1 MKASEIVKE
10 LILVLL
16 ILIVAGESFAQSGWV
31 RLNMPL
37 KNYIH
42 VTFLNPSTGFIV
54 TQDNI
59 IYKTSNSGSTWSV
72 FLSNQ
77 GLTLPSKRADIL
89 NEQNILLMGGSMY
102 FTSDGG
108 ANWISSYIPTGCS
121 GSGFTILQCIDIV
134 SPSTAFVG
142 GTDVC
147 VNESVD
153 GIVYKTTNAGLNW
166 FQSFRG
172 DFEHYDLK
180 AKDSLN
186 IAKSSGAFMRSSDG
200 GVSWNYVSNMHA
212 FGGIMSDPFRDTIM
226 VSDTRGLVIRSTN
239 RGNEFIELQTGNTKP
254 LRNLFFIDR
263 KRGHFIGDS
272 GVILFTSNAG
282 ETFSVQQSNTMQ
294 KLNSVYFI
302 NKDTGFAVGDSGVVL
317 RTYTGGILTGIEINN
332 SVSNPTKFALL
343 QNYPN
348 PFNPSTTI
356 RFDVRTSGNVS
367 LKVYDVLGREVAV
380 LADEYLRAG
389 SYERVFDASDLS
401 SGVYFYT
408 LRVTGM
414 AGSAQSDFQ
423 QTLRMVVLK

>member
-72 FLSNQ
+72 FLSNP

-317 RTYTGGILTGIEINN
+317 RTYTGGILTGVESNN
-332 SVSNPTKFALL
+332 AVTNPTEFALL
-343 QNYPN
+343 QNFPN
-348 PFNPSTTI
+348 PFNPGTVISYELRI
-356 RFDVRTSGNVS
+356 TSRAE
-367 LKVYDVLGREVAV
+367 LKVYDVLGNVVAELV
-380 LADEYLRAG
+380 NEKQNAG
-389 SYERVFDASDLS
+389 SYSVEFNGSNLP
-401 SGVYFYT
+401 SGIYFYSLT
-408 LRVTGM
+408 ANGGIVDTK
-414 AGSAQSDFQ
+414 
-423 QTLRMVVLK
+423 RMILLK

>member
-16 ILIVAGESFAQSGWV
+16 ILIVAGESFAQSGWHSQQIGTRNYV
-31 RLNMPL
+31 HVKFLDSNTGYMIGSDGTIL
-37 KNYIH
+37 KSTNGGFSWFVQSTSLFVLPVKSGFVYNNQIFGIISGGTASGRVYITTNAGNSWKAGDDILPIGG
-42 VTFLNPSTGFIV
+42 VGSIWLRGVFIV
-54 TQDNI
+54 
-59 IYKTSNSGSTWSV
+59 
-72 FLSNQ
+72 NQ
-77 GLTLPSKRADIL
+77 L
-89 NEQNILLMGGSMY
+89 
-102 FTSDGG
+102 
-108 ANWISSYIPTGCS
+108 
-121 GSGFTILQCIDIV
+121 
-134 SPSTAFVG
+134 TAFTF
-142 GTDVC
+142 GTDYGP
-147 VNESVD
+147 NTAPYVD

-254 LRNLFFIDR
+254 LRNLFFVDR

-317 RTYTGGILTGIEINN
+317 RTYTGGILTGVESNN
-332 SVSNPTKFALL
+332 AVTNPTEFALL
-343 QNYPN
+343 QNFPN
-348 PFNPSTTI
+348 PFNPTTTI

-367 LKVYDVLGREVAV
+367 LKVFDVLGREVEV
-380 LADEYLRAG
+380 MVNEYLKSG
-389 SYERVFDASDLS
+389 SYSVQFSGDNLP
-401 SGVYFYT
+401 SGVYYYE
-408 LRVTGM
+408 LRAESFSETK
-414 AGSAQSDFQ
+414 
-423 QTLRMVVLK
+423 RMVLAK